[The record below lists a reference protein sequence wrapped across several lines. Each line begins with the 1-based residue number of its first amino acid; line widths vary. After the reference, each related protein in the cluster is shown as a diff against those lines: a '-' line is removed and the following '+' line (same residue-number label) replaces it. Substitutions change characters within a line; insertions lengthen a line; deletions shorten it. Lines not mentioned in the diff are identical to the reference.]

1 MNAWTSVLVA
11 FTDNDQTTD
20 PLERMK
26 LDISNL
32 VLQIEHKECCHYTLQ
47 FCSMGMHSGS
57 RDLLNF
63 WEISA
68 NISEMVQDRDIVTI
82 ED

>member
-32 VLQIEHKECCHYTLQ
+32 VLQIEHKECCHYILQ
-47 FCSMGMHSGS
+47 FCSIGMHSGS

-63 WEISA
+63 LEISA